1 VLQQLCCVVFLLF
14 LVFWVAFVSFGFERV
29 FKEILVE
36 RETMATA
43 EEERRRE
50 QRKDDS
56 LLHHG

>member
-1 VLQQLCCVVFLLF
+1 
-14 LVFWVAFVSFGFERV
+14 VSFGFERV

-43 EEERRRE
+43 EEERGRE